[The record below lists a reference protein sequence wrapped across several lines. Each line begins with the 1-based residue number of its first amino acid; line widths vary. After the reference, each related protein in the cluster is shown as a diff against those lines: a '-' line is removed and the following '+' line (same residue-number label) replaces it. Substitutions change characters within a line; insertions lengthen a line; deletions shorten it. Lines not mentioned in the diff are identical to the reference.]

1 MSKLEH
7 SDRVS
12 KYLTLYFRPGK
23 DDFWDGM
30 TNPAL
35 STSKEDVSEARS
47 SETAA
52 EAAREAGDTAASTV
66 PLTAVVPEVSIQTRN
81 HDIKGGQRQ

>member
-1 MSKLEH
+1 MSNI
-7 SDRVS
+7 RC
-12 KYLTLYFRPGK
+12 FRPGK

-35 STSKEDVSEARS
+35 TTSKEDVSEARS
-47 SETAA
+47 SEADAA
-52 EAAREAGDTAASTV
+52 KEAGDTAATASPV

-81 HDIKGGQRQ
+81 HDIKGGQQQYFTTQ

>member
-1 MSKLEH
+1 MYL
-7 SDRVS
+7 VS
-12 KYLTLYFRPGK
+12 NTLWFRPGK

-35 STSKEDVSEARS
+35 TTSKEDVSEARS
-47 SETAA
+47 SEAAA
-52 EAAREAGDTAASTV
+52 EAREAGDTAATASTV

-81 HDIKGGQRQ
+81 HDIKGGQWQYFTTQ

>member
-1 MSKLEH
+1 MSNI
-7 SDRVS
+7 RC
-12 KYLTLYFRPGK
+12 FRPGK

-35 STSKEDVSEARS
+35 TTSKEDVSEARS
-47 SETAA
+47 SETD
-52 EAAREAGDTAASTV
+52 AAREAGDTAATTTTV

-81 HDIKGGQRQ
+81 HDIKGGQQQYFTTQ

>member
-1 MSKLEH
+1 MSNI
-7 SDRVS
+7 RC
-12 KYLTLYFRPGK
+12 FRPGK

-81 HDIKGGQRQ
+81 HDIKGGQQQ

>member
-1 MSKLEH
+1 MSNI
-7 SDRVS
+7 RC
-12 KYLTLYFRPGK
+12 FRPGK

-35 STSKEDVSEARS
+35 TTSKEDVSEARS
-47 SETAA
+47 SETDAG
-52 EAAREAGDTAASTV
+52 REAGDTAATTV

>member
-1 MSKLEH
+1 
-7 SDRVS
+7 
-12 KYLTLYFRPGK
+12 
-23 DDFWDGM
+23 M

-35 STSKEDVSEARS
+35 TTSKEDVSEARS
-47 SETAA
+47 SEAD
-52 EAAREAGDTAASTV
+52 AAREAGDTAASTV

>member
-1 MSKLEH
+1 
-7 SDRVS
+7 
-12 KYLTLYFRPGK
+12 
-23 DDFWDGM
+23 M

-47 SETAA
+47 SETDAGK
-52 EAAREAGDTAASTV
+52 EAGDTAAAATTV

-81 HDIKGGQRQ
+81 HDIKGGQQQ